1 MISRLTRSLIFISL
15 LGTGGPVFSGALT
28 LGLNLE
34 FVEGRFNDEAFDGGW
49 GIHAGYEFQEWKNWQ
64 FGGQL
69 EYMNGWYSEG
79 DLTIAGEMKYD
90 SLSLYATARPNKW
103 PIMFKAGIVDADYKV
118 LLEDFTQNFREVS
131 DIGYA
136 YGVSL
141 VIGDEKFRLSLLD
154 LKRIKIGSDNFTSY
168 GISIA
173 IFASPYW
180 Y

>member
-1 MISRLTRSLIFISL
+1 MISRLLRSLIFVSL
-15 LGTGGPVFSGALT
+15 LVTASPAFSGAIT

-64 FGGQL
+64 FGGL
-69 EYMNGWYSEG
+69 IEYMNGWNGEG
-79 DLTIAGEMKYD
+79 DLTTAGEMTYD

-103 PIMFKAGIVDADYKV
+103 PVMFKVGIVDADYKV
-118 LLEDFTQNFREVS
+118 LLEDYTQNFREVS

-136 YGVSL
+136 YGVAL

-154 LKRIKIGSDNFTSY
+154 LKRIIIGDDSFTSY
-168 GISIA
+168 GISLA
-173 IFASPYW
+173 IFALPY
-180 Y
+180 